1 AKIIAESAGH
11 SASDQITS
19 RTMESE
25 IGPKRNPYSDSA
37 FSGRALASTSISS
50 ICNSI
55 SFELSCL
62 ALGSA
67 AMDIALQLFD
77 LRP

>member
-37 FSGRALASTSISS
+37 FSGRALNPNTSTHNQ
-50 ICNSI
+50 CRYKNSDTRQYDDRCEE
-55 SFELSCL
+55 SQFLL
-62 ALGSA
+62 
-67 AMDIALQLFD
+67 
-77 LRP
+77 